1 LDMRLPALFLAGL
14 YALTF
19 VTRVLALYNSNSDVE
34 QISGNVDFREKVLKS
49 DGVWLVEF
57 YAPWCG
63 HCRNLV
69 PEWEKAAKI
78 LKGVVNVA
86 AVDATQDQSLAQK
99 YGVQG
104 YPTIKVFGADKRNPT
119 DYQGQR
125 TADAIVGEGM
135 SQARKLVN
143 ERQKGKK
150 SSSKKSSSSSGSK
163 DGGRRRQQEKA
174 VIELGDS
181 DFEDTVLNSSDEW
194 LVEFYAPWCGHCK
207 ALAPEWEKAAE
218 ELKGQVKVAAVDATV
233 HQRLAQEYGITGFP
247 TIKVFK
253 AGPKL
258 GDPEDYRGPREA
270 PAIVQY
276 ALELL
281 EASGV
286 VPSIEE
292 LTGQRAFDD
301 ACGGKRICVLA
312 ALPHILDS
320 GKAGREEYLERLV
333 QVAKKVRGKPFSFFW
348 FEGTA
353 QPAAEEAYGLTFG
366 FPALVAVS
374 AEKGAYAVQR
384 GAFSADGI
392 VSFLNGILSGSQKT
406 TALSSLPKIVKVT
419 PWDGEDAQVIE
430 EEFSLDDLFG
440 DEEL

>member
-1 LDMRLPALFLAGL
+1 LEMRLPALFLAGL

-181 DFEDTVLNSSDEW
+181 DFEDTVLNSSDECRIHF
-194 LVEFYAPWCGHCK
+194 LCIRVP
-207 ALAPEWEKAAE
+207 
-218 ELKGQVKVAAVDATV
+218 
-233 HQRLAQEYGITGFP
+233 
-247 TIKVFK
+247 
-253 AGPKL
+253 
-258 GDPEDYRGPREA
+258 
-270 PAIVQY
+270 VQMI
-276 ALELL
+276 
-281 EASGV
+281 S
-286 VPSIEE
+286 
-292 LTGQRAFDD
+292 D
-301 ACGGKRICVLA
+301 
-312 ALPHILDS
+312 H
-320 GKAGREEYLERLV
+320 
-333 QVAKKVRGKPFSFFW
+333 
-348 FEGTA
+348 
-353 QPAAEEAYGLTFG
+353 
-366 FPALVAVS
+366 VS
-374 AEKGAYAVQR
+374 KC
-384 GAFSADGI
+384 
-392 VSFLNGILSGSQKT
+392 
-406 TALSSLPKIVKVT
+406 
-419 PWDGEDAQVIE
+419 
-430 EEFSLDDLFG
+430 
-440 DEEL
+440 